1 MIKLKSLLIG
11 NGLNLTNSKN
21 NFFLIENIYAR
32 FKVNLENSKKL
43 FEEMFNINMSAIEDI
58 IPSKKFTGIEELSG
72 ILFEYIHNEIAS
84 KREFNW
90 NDCYRLL
97 ELISEISIESI
108 FFENNKFNKPIIS
121 EIYVN
126 KIKNEYQ
133 NIFSLNYIE
142 NWDNSNKVKYLHG
155 NIKKYCN
162 DSTKICSNILCHN
175 DVYKNYQ
182 PLTYK
187 KIDFNDIIFIPTNK
201 ILTKYEYIE
210 EGLFLNKCGLQLYPA
225 NDLFPY
231 SGRKIY
237 NDLENLDELDIF
249 GVSPYGDEALIKKI
263 KDIKKVRIFVY
274 NNNADEISKWKG
286 NGVNA
291 IFIDSKNFI

>member
-1 MIKLKSLLIG
+1 MKSLLIG

-21 NFFLIENIYAR
+21 NFLWIEDIYIR
-32 FKVNLENSKKL
+32 FRVNLTNSKKL
-43 FEEMFNINMSAIEDI
+43 FEEMFNINMLNIEDI

-72 ILFEYIHNEIAS
+72 ILFEYIYNEISS

-108 FFENNKFNKPIIS
+108 FFENNKFNKPVIS
-121 EIYVN
+121 EIYIN
-126 KIKNEYQ
+126 KIKNEYE

-142 NWDNSNKVKYLHG
+142 NWDKTNKVKYLHG

-162 DSTKICSNILCHN
+162 DCTKICSSILCHN

-182 PLTYK
+182 PLKCK

-210 EGLFLNKCGLQLYPA
+210 EGLYPNKCGLQLYPA

-237 NDLENLDELDIF
+237 KDLANLDELDVF

-274 NNNADEISKWKG
+274 NNNDAEISKWKEY
-286 NGVNA
+286 GVNA
-291 IFIDSKNFI
+291 TFIDSKNFI